1 MSKSRLSG
9 PHRSAK
15 FYVRLPET
23 RSGAQLFEFI
33 GVDPYR
39 ESIASSE
46 AIRRIVTVHVTEAGS
61 ATIAPIVAATAL
73 CVRSGRAMC
82 EPV

>member
-1 MSKSRLSG
+1 LNPLVSIQSI
-9 PHRSAK
+9 HC
-15 FYVRLPET
+15 
-23 RSGAQLFEFI
+23 
-33 GVDPYR
+33 R